1 MSPSDFHTAR
11 GWPFQTTPVGGC
23 DPPPMWISHVASK
36 TLSAHAD
43 PTTPAGEDRFFGR
56 LLPHPP
62 TAFPFWQESR
72 LQRETIEACSG
83 FTCFSACAFAP
94 RLHRGLPR
102 RLQPDDCSSSAAPVA
117 TGRTDNS
124 PGGTSTRW
132 PSRPR
137 RSLCGLRLS
146 SHQTSFR
153 VALPGTYSGRGGEG
167 TTAPEGLS
175 HGEPTS
181 PTTSSREPRAP
192 TSTRQPGRASTPQ
205 RATPSTQRRTARSR

>member
-1 MSPSDFHTAR
+1 
-11 GWPFQTTPVGGC
+11 
-23 DPPPMWISHVASK
+23 MWISHVASK

-43 PTTPAGEDRFFGR
+43 PTTPAGEDGFSGR
-56 LLPHPP
+56 LLPRPP
-62 TAFPFWQESR
+62 TAFPLWQEGR

-102 RLQPDDCSSSAAPVA
+102 RLQPDDYSSSAAPVA

-137 RSLCGLRLS
+137 RSLRNLRLS
-146 SHQTSFR
+146 SRQTSLR
-153 VALPGTYSGRGGEG
+153 VALPGTYSGQYHLAVGSLKASSCTFLSMGRPGHDVVLADLTSFG
-167 TTAPEGLS
+167 T
-175 HGEPTS
+175 
-181 PTTSSREPRAP
+181 
-192 TSTRQPGRASTPQ
+192 
-205 RATPSTQRRTARSR
+205 RRIT

>member
-1 MSPSDFHTAR
+1 
-11 GWPFQTTPVGGC
+11 
-23 DPPPMWISHVASK
+23 MWISHVASK

-102 RLQPDDCSSSAAPVA
+102 RLQPADCSSSAAPVT

-124 PGGTSTRW
+124 PGGTYTRW

-137 RSLCGLRLS
+137 RSLCNLRLS

-153 VALPGTYSGRGGEG
+153 VALPAVYSVYSSSGVGARRFARPFRETGPREPPVLLPPPAPSSPPSLLAPRFRLPDPF
-167 TTAPEGLS
+167 TAVVRLFYQPIE
-175 HGEPTS
+175 HTS
-181 PTTSSREPRAP
+181 PQRELVPDLA
-192 TSTRQPGRASTPQ
+192 
-205 RATPSTQRRTARSR
+205 

>member
-1 MSPSDFHTAR
+1 
-11 GWPFQTTPVGGC
+11 
-23 DPPPMWISHVASK
+23 MWISHVASK

-43 PTTPAGEDRFFGR
+43 PTTPAGEDGFFGR

-62 TAFPFWQESR
+62 TAFPLWQEGR

-137 RSLCGLRLS
+137 RSLCNRQIS
-146 SHQTSFR
+146 SHQTSLR
-153 VALPGTYSGRGGEG
+153 VALPAHSGSRPGRIPNKRAKNGGG
-167 TTAPEGLS
+167 QGPIS
-175 HGEPTS
+175 HGGFFRPAPIAGSLS
-181 PTTSSREPRAP
+181 PPESTESLRRPERHLVAQDVERG
-192 TSTRQPGRASTPQ
+192 TRQLVRDRPQ
-205 RATPSTQRRTARSR
+205 VVRRQLELRGDDN

>member
-1 MSPSDFHTAR
+1 
-11 GWPFQTTPVGGC
+11 
-23 DPPPMWISHVASK
+23 MWISHVASK

-43 PTTPAGEDRFFGR
+43 PTTPAGEDGFFGR

-94 RLHRGLPR
+94 RLHRGFPR
-102 RLQPDDCSSSAAPVA
+102 RLQPDDYSSSAAPVA

-124 PGGTSTRW
+124 PGGTCTRW

-137 RSLCGLRLS
+137 RSLCDLRLS
-146 SHQTSFR
+146 SLQTSFR
-153 VALPGTYSGRGGEG
+153 VALP
-167 TTAPEGLS
+167 AA
-175 HGEPTS
+175 
-181 PTTSSREPRAP
+181 SRD
-192 TSTRQPGRASTPQ
+192 QPGAIRAQPEPARCLSGSLPGAEA
-205 RATPSTQRRTARSR
+205 RPSLTRGAR